1 MSLTRRTAILGGAVA
16 AVGFS
21 QQPSADK
28 YPDVPFIPTP
38 VEVIDEM
45 LKLAEVR
52 SSDVVYDLGCG
63 DGRIVVAAAQKFGA
77 TGVGM
82 DIDADLIREAR
93 QRAVKAGVAN
103 KVKFLEGDLFE
114 SDIRPATVVTM
125 YLLPRILDRLKPK
138 LLAELKPGTRIVSF
152 SFNFKDWPPLKA
164 VEFTNRRLYLW
175 VVPQPGK

>member
-1 MSLTRRTAILGGAVA
+1 MS
-16 AVGFS
+16 
-21 QQPSADK
+21 
-28 YPDVPFIPTP
+28 
-38 VEVIDEM
+38 
-45 LKLAEVR
+45 KLAEVR

-82 DIDADLIREAR
+82 DIDADLVREAR

-103 KVKFLEGDLFE
+103 KVKFIEGDLFE

-138 LLAELKPGTRIVSF
+138 LLAELEAGHA
-152 SFNFKDWPPLKA
+152 NC
-164 VEFTNRRLYLW
+164 
-175 VVPQPGK
+175 VVFV